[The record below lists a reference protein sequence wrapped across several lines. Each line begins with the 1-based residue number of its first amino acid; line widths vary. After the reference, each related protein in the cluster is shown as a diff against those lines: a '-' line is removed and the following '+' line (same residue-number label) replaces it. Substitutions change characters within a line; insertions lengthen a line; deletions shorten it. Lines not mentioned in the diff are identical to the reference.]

1 MSEPARRVLRRMVPS
16 YLNGK
21 GDRMERKKGMMQ
33 RPLPSHIQKL

>member
-21 GDRMERKKGMMQ
+21 GDRVERKEEGHDAA
-33 RPLPSHIQKL
+33 PVA